1 MAHADERTL
10 DSKPRGIRTKAA
22 NKMVKIGGLFP
33 CEAEI
38 ARRLSQEPAEWA
50 AKAKVLERSGL
61 PPINPMMGGRHW
73 PSVLAYFN
81 RRHGLS
87 SIEPLQP
94 DGEENLDAI

>member
-1 MAHADERTL
+1 MSHAVKQAL
-10 DSKPRGIRTKAA
+10 GSVPRGTGAKAA
-22 NKMVKIGGLFP
+22 IKKIKLGGLFP

-38 ARRLSQEPAEWA
+38 ARRLSQDPAEWA
-50 AKAKVLERSGL
+50 AKAMVLERHGL
-61 PPINPMMGGRHW
+61 PPIDPMMGGRHW
-73 PSVLAYFN
+73 PSVVAWFN